1 MGADRPDEFD
11 MPSAD
16 LGDRS
21 PDLGRSGC
29 FDRDADSGGRV
40 DVDAEL
46 ESRDRDSYYEQ
57 LQRAA
62 WDEAAE
68 HFKKE
73 WAEHRE
79 RWPAEAR
86 ERVDRSEDPEGS
98 WRGDSGRFLDRA
110 ANAEI
115 EERYQRIAETERDI
129 VSPAMREIE
138 ACDPDRHLVGF
149 DHRLKGP
156 DRIKDKVAET
166 TADQPGL
173 TTGEALADVSDTI
186 RFTFRYDEKRY
197 TVSVHEDIE
206 RLKDCGFEL
215 VRLKNFWSADQ
226 YKGINAQWMIRETG
240 QRFEVQFHTRIS
252 FEAKQLTHGA
262 YERLRSRCLDEREEG
277 ELANMQ
283 REVSRSIPMLSNA
296 SNIKDHPERRENA
309 G

>member
-11 MPSAD
+11 MSSAD

-21 PDLGRSGC
+21 PDLGRSGR

-40 DVDAEL
+40 DVEP
-46 ESRDRDSYYEQ
+46 EPRDRDSYYEQ

-73 WAEHRE
+73 WAEHQE

-86 ERVDRSEDPEGS
+86 ERVDRSGDPEGS

-110 ANAEI
+110 ANAEVD
-115 EERYQRIAETERDI
+115 ERYQRIAETERDI

-138 ACDPDRHLVGF
+138 ACDPERRLVGF

-156 DRIKDKVAET
+156 DRIKDKVA
-166 TADQPGL
+166 ADIEEKGRG
-173 TTGEALADVSDTI
+173 TSEALSLVPDTI
-186 RFTFRYDEKRY
+186 RFTFQYDSARYSQGVE
-197 TVSVHEDIE
+197 EDIH
-206 RLKDCGFEL
+206 RLRDSGFDL
-215 VRLKNFWSADQ
+215 VKLKNYWEGDQ
-226 YKGINAQWMIRETG
+226 YRGVNSQWLHRNSG
-240 QRFEVQFHTRIS
+240 HRFEVQFHTDSS
-252 FEAKQLTHGA
+252 FEAKQLTHGV
-262 YERLRSRCLDEREEG
+262 YERLRCGNISMEEEG
-277 ELANMQ
+277 ELEVMQ
-283 REVSRSIPMLSNA
+283 QTAVSRVPSPSGVSDIRDFPDKE
-296 SNIKDHPERRENA
+296 KDA

>member
-11 MPSAD
+11 MTSAD

-40 DVDAEL
+40 DVEL

-73 WAEHRE
+73 WAEHQE

-86 ERVDRSEDPEGS
+86 GRVDRSEDPEGS

-110 ANAEI
+110 ANAEVD
-115 EERYQRIAETERDI
+115 ERYQRIAETERDI

-138 ACDPDRHLVGF
+138 ACDPDRRLVGF

-156 DRIKDKVAET
+156 DRIKDKVA
-166 TADQPGL
+166 DQLQAQPEL
-173 TTGEALADVSDTI
+173 TNVQAIATVKDAI
-186 RFTFRYDEKRY
+186 RFTFHYSEESYAIGVRADTERLE
-197 TVSVHEDIE
+197 SRGFQQIE
-206 RLKDCGFEL
+206 RRNSWTDT
-215 VRLKNFWSADQ
+215 Q
-226 YKGINAQWMIRETG
+226 YRGINSRWREPDSGLT
-240 QRFEVQFHTRIS
+240 FEVQFHTHVS

-262 YERLRSRCLDEREEG
+262 YERVRDPRTTPDERR
-277 ELANMQ
+277 ELENLQ
-283 REVSRSIPMLSNA
+283 REVTGRISIPDGVIDILNY
-296 SNIKDHPERRENA
+296 PERR
-309 G
+309 